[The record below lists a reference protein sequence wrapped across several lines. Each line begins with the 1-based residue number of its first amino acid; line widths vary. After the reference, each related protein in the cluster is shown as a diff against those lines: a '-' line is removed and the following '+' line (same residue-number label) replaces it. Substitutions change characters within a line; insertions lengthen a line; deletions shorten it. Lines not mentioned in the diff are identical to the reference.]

1 LLFTG
6 LSNHAIDAKLR
17 LAIPA
22 KYRNQ
27 WDAARDGAAWYC
39 IPWPTGHLRLYTEMR
54 FRDLAERREQ
64 TLTPGRDEA
73 ELEKVLFG
81 FAERIEMDSA
91 GRIVVPKQHIELAK
105 IGMEVVI
112 VGAGSRL
119 EVHDRPA
126 WEASQNDLFNRL
138 PELIDAARGS
148 AGGKK

>member
-1 LLFTG
+1 MLFTG

-39 IPWPTGHLRLYTEMR
+39 IPWPTGHLRLYTEAR

-64 TLTPGRDEA
+64 TLTPGKDEA

-81 FAERIEMDSA
+81 FAERLEMDSA
-91 GRIVVPKQHIELAK
+91 GRINVPRQHIDLAK
-105 IGMEVVI
+105 IGTEVVI
-112 VGAGSRL
+112 VGAGARL
-119 EVHDRPA
+119 EVHDRA
-126 WEASQNDLFNRL
+126 KWEGAKDDLFNRL
-138 PELIDAARGS
+138 PELIDAVRARG
-148 AGGKK
+148 GGSM

>member
-1 LLFTG
+1 MLFTG

-39 IPWPTGHLRLYTEMR
+39 IPWPTGHLRLYTETR

-64 TLTPGRDEA
+64 TLTPGRNEA

-81 FAERIEMDSA
+81 FAERLEMDSA
-91 GRIVVPKQHIELAK
+91 GRINIPKQHLELAK
-105 IGMEVVI
+105 IGSEVVI
-112 VGAGSRL
+112 VGAGVRL
-119 EVHDRPA
+119 EVHDRA
-126 WEASQNDLFNRL
+126 TWEAAKDELFQKL
-138 PELIDAARGS
+138 PDLIDAVT
-148 AGGKK
+148 GKA